1 MLLRLGRGA
10 VFAFPGERSQKWR
23 VHTLV
28 ASTRGGKI
36 SSITFTKEPQDGKV
50 DGLNY
55 QQRSMAEEA
64 NHQRVLL
71 TVSEYL
77 LEKVPNLHVI
87 RGAPATRTV
96 PAHGRPAS
104 KAFRYHK
111 CACNFATPLLFE
123 ASMMCLAA
131 KRSTDGTQS

>member
-23 VHTLV
+23 VHTLG

-36 SSITFTKEPQDGKV
+36 SSITFTKERKDGKV
-50 DGLNY
+50 DGLNS
-55 QQRSMAEEA
+55 QQRSMAEEP

-77 LEKVPNLHVI
+77 LEKVP
-87 RGAPATRTV
+87 
-96 PAHGRPAS
+96 
-104 KAFRYHK
+104 
-111 CACNFATPLLFE
+111 
-123 ASMMCLAA
+123 
-131 KRSTDGTQS
+131 